1 MLFKSIRWRL
11 QLWLAF
17 LLVCL
22 LTGFGFTIYQFQR
35 VSQMRQ
41 LDEELERRVA
51 VISGA
56 IRGGPAQSGFPSAS
70 FERRPENREF
80 IADSRRPH
88 ASERLSKAPAF
99 RGDRKGP
106 FG

>member
-22 LTGFGFTIYQFQR
+22 LSGFGVTVYQLQR
-35 VSQMRQ
+35 VSQVRQ

-51 VISGA
+51 VISAA
-56 IRGGPAQSGFPSAS
+56 IRGNPPKPGVPRAQWG
-70 FERRPENREF
+70 
-80 IADSRRPH
+80 
-88 ASERLSKAPAF
+88 
-99 RGDRKGP
+99 
-106 FG
+106 